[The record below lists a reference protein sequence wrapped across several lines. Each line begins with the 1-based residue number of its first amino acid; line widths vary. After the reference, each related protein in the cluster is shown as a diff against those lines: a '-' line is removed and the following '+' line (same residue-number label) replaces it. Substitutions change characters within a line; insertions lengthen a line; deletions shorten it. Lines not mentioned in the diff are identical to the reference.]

1 MTYTLVVLAT
11 FINQDINSTQPV
23 KVHYKVQ

>member
-11 FINQDINSTQPV
+11 FINQDINCTQPA
-23 KVHYKVQ
+23 KIHYKVQ